1 MIFSKM
7 DSRAQVDL
15 IDMQSQ
21 SDGDRKWTLV
31 YQDHLTKFV
40 QLHPVTS
47 KRAPE
52 IAYQLLDIFSIFRA
66 PSILQSDNGKEFV
79 NGLRFIQVELTTR
92 ASNGRHTKQCSVN
105 LWKLD

>member
-1 MIFSKM
+1 MIFIETN
-7 DSRAQVDL
+7 SRAQVDL

-21 SDGDRKWTLV
+21 RDEDLKWIIV

-40 QLHPVTS
+40 QLRPVAS

-52 IAYQLLDIFSIFRA
+52 IAYQFLEIYSIFGA
-66 PSILQSDNGKEFV
+66 LSILQSDTGTEFV